1 MAGFFSTIN
10 KVITLMTSAMFT
22 LTSCG
27 VIYDDLE
34 PCNGGAKMR
43 FVYDY
48 NLESANA
55 FPAQVD
61 CLTLHIYDADG
72 NFIKTVT
79 EESSVLADE
88 DWRME
93 INLDPGKYHAV
104 AYGGIA
110 CDKASFA
117 HALTPGTGSNYQNI
131 SMQLKPGEAGKKLH
145 DHFHGAVDFEING
158 DALDYTPVTLRMT
171 KTTNNVRVLLQN
183 INGEPLDGND
193 FEFSIIDDNTVLDHT
208 NMPVAGHS
216 TIYNAWRKG
225 QFSTAEAGNPDN
237 AETDATGTRADDIRI
252 GYGDLS
258 TSRLHLTTGA
268 RLVVHSNESQKDVL
282 SLPLCT
288 YLAMCNNYDF
298 GDQEFL
304 DRCSNYTLA
313 LLLGN
318 DNNWICMEISVAGYT
333 VRINN
338 IDFEK

>member
-1 MAGFFSTIN
+1 MAEIFSTNN
-10 KVITLMTSAMFT
+10 KVIALITGAILT

-27 VIYDDLE
+27 VIYEDLE

-61 CLTLHIYDADG
+61 CLTLHIYDAEG
-72 NFIKTVT
+72 NFVKTIT
-79 EESSVLADE
+79 EQSTVLADE
-88 DWRME
+88 DWRMN
-93 INLDPGKYHAV
+93 INLEPGKYHAI

-110 CDKASFA
+110 CDKSSFA
-117 HALTPGTGSNYQNI
+117 HAVNPTDGSIYQNI
-131 SMQLKPGEAGKKLH
+131 SMQLKPDMAGEKLH
-145 DHFHGAVDFEING
+145 DHFHGAVDFEIDG
-158 DALDYTPVTLRMT
+158 DALDYTPVTLHMT
-171 KTTNNVRVLLQN
+171 KTTNNVRILLQN
-183 INGEPLDGND
+183 INGDPLDGND
-193 FEFSIIDDNTVLDHT
+193 FEFYITDDNTVLDHT

-225 QFSTAEAGNPDN
+225 QFSTAEVGNPDN
-237 AETDATGTRADDIRI
+237 AETDATGTRVDDIRI

-258 TSRLHLTTGA
+258 TSRLLLTTGA

-318 DNNWICMEISVAGYT
+318 DNTWVRMEISVAGYT

-338 IDFEK
+338 IDFE

>member
-1 MAGFFSTIN
+1 
-10 KVITLMTSAMFT
+10 MTSAMFM

-72 NFIKTVT
+72 NFIRTVT

-117 HALTPGTGSNYQNI
+117 HASRPALAQIIKTYQ
-131 SMQLKPGEAGKKLH
+131 
-145 DHFHGAVDFEING
+145 
-158 DALDYTPVTLRMT
+158 
-171 KTTNNVRVLLQN
+171 
-183 INGEPLDGND
+183 
-193 FEFSIIDDNTVLDHT
+193 
-208 NMPVAGHS
+208 
-216 TIYNAWRKG
+216 
-225 QFSTAEAGNPDN
+225 
-237 AETDATGTRADDIRI
+237 
-252 GYGDLS
+252 
-258 TSRLHLTTGA
+258 
-268 RLVVHSNESQKDVL
+268 
-282 SLPLCT
+282 
-288 YLAMCNNYDF
+288 
-298 GDQEFL
+298 
-304 DRCSNYTLA
+304 CS
-313 LLLGN
+313 
-318 DNNWICMEISVAGYT
+318 
-333 VRINN
+333 
-338 IDFEK
+338 